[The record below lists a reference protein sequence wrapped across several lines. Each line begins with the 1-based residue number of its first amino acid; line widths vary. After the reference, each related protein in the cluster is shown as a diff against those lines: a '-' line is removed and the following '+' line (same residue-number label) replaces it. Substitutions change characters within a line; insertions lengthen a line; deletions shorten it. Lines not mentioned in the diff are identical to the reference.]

1 MLKLIAEDFIHPE
14 HIATVLPLYQA
25 LVDQT
30 KLESGCIAYDLYH
43 DLRDPG
49 HFVFVE
55 EWENREALDRHVA
68 SNHFQRLVPLI
79 DVYQRQASVFTHMQ
93 DFKALMAV
101 D

>member
-14 HIATVLPLYQA
+14 HIATVLPLYQE

-68 SNHFQRLVPLI
+68 SKHFQRLVPLI
-79 DVYQRQASVFTHMQ
+79 DVYQRQESVFTHMQ
-93 DFKALMAV
+93 DFKALISTN
-101 D
+101 